1 MEKVQELESENGEL
15 HHHTRLRTGVTAP
28 RSYKRL
34 ARGSDD
40 DSAIASSRSYASPRQ
55 RKMTSHMVDR
65 SAEIDYKMEAQ
76 ERLIQ
81 EQQKTI
87 NEPKVL
93 VMKVEGNT

>member
-1 MEKVQELESENGEL
+1 
-15 HHHTRLRTGVTAP
+15 
-28 RSYKRL
+28 
-34 ARGSDD
+34 
-40 DSAIASSRSYASPRQ
+40 
-55 RKMTSHMVDR
+55 MVDR